1 MRPSYLMEV
10 ERGDTV
16 IYRYN
21 PPKDAIDAGVVKRV
35 MLGSDYA
42 AACAYV
48 DEQNALMAEW
58 RKERKYLK
66 ELTSKSKVS
75 DLIKSYTTSLSFTS
89 LTPKTQSDYLYY
101 LQRWYKSRVAGVPL
115 EQAKLGVIM
124 TPMCQRVYEEHA
136 SNSVSL
142 ANHSLAVYRLL
153 FNYAIRHGFTQYNP
167 FTQVKVQKKRSRK
180 VVWEREH
187 VRAFLNTAFSK
198 FEWRNVGLIVSM
210 AYEWGQR
217 LGDMRTL
224 TWDSYDVE
232 TGTLTLTQS
241 KRGANITVPTS
252 DGLKAMLAQQHEDF
266 GWQPYIAPIPKAVK
280 GKLRP
285 YSLNGLSK
293 MGMQIMAEAEI
304 PDELTL
310 MDLRRTAITEMVDV
324 GVPMS
329 SIMAMSG
336 HATPSSLTPY
346 IKHTLRS
353 ATNAQSMRQFPTNLM
368 ETQ

>member
-1 MRPSYLMEV
+1 MKPSYLMEV
-10 ERGDTV
+10 ERGDSV

-21 PPKDAIDAGVVKRV
+21 PPKDAIEAGVVKRI
-35 MLGSDYA
+35 MLGTDYA
-42 AACAYV
+42 TACAYV
-48 DEQNALMAEW
+48 EEQNALMAEW

-66 ELTSKSKVS
+66 ELTSKSKVE
-75 DLIKSYTTSLSFTS
+75 DLVRSYVESLSFKQLS
-89 LTPKTQSDYLYY
+89 VKTQNDYLYY
-101 LQRWYKSRVAGVPL
+101 LKRWYKSKVAGVAL

-136 SNSVSL
+136 STSISL

-153 FNYAIRHGFTQYNP
+153 FNYAIRHGFTQHNP
-167 FTQVKVQKKRSRK
+167 FTHVKVQKKRSRK

-198 FEWRNVGLIVSM
+198 FEWRNVGMIVNM

-217 LGDMRTL
+217 LGDMRML
-224 TWDSYDVE
+224 TWDSYDRE

-252 DGLKAMLAQQHEDF
+252 DGLKAMLAQQYEDF
-266 GWQPYIAPIPKAVK
+266 GWQPYIAPVPKAVK
-280 GKLRP
+280 GKLQP
-285 YSLNGLSK
+285 YTLNKLSK
-293 MGMQIMAEAEI
+293 TGILIMAEAEL
-304 PDELTL
+304 PEELTL
-310 MDLRRTAITEMVDV
+310 MDLRRTAISEMVDV

-329 SIMAMSG
+329 SIMSMSG

-353 ATNAQSMRQFPTNLM
+353 ATNAQSMRQFPPNLM
-368 ETQ
+368 ER

>member
-1 MRPSYLMEV
+1 MKPSYLMEV
-10 ERGDTV
+10 ERPSGVT
-16 IYRYN
+16 YRYN
-21 PPKDAIDAGVVKRV
+21 PPKDAIDAGVVKRM
-35 MLGSDYA
+35 MLGSDYT
-42 AACAYV
+42 AACAV
-48 DEQNALMAEW
+48 VEEQNALMAEW

-66 ELTSKSKVS
+66 ELTSKSKVA
-75 DLIKSYTTSLSFTS
+75 DLIKSYTLSLSFTS
-89 LTPKTQSDYLYY
+89 LSPKTQSDYLYY
-101 LQRWYKSRVAGVPL
+101 LQCWYKNRVAGVPI

-153 FNYAIRHGFTQYNP
+153 FNYAIRHGFTQHNP
-167 FTQVKVQKKRSRK
+167 FTHVKAQKKRSRK

-187 VRAFLNTAFSK
+187 VRAFLNTAFSS
-198 FEWRNVGLIVSM
+198 FEWRNVGLIVNM

-224 TWDSYDVE
+224 TWDSYDLEKGV
-232 TGTLTLTQS
+232 LTLTQS

-252 DGLKAMLAQQHEDF
+252 DGLKAMLAQQYEDF
-266 GWQPYIAPIPKAVK
+266 GWQPYIAPVPKPIK
-280 GKLRP
+280 GKLMP
-285 YSLNGLSK
+285 YTVTRLSK
-293 MGMQIMAEAEI
+293 AGIQIMAAAEL
-304 PDELTL
+304 PEELTL

-329 SIMAMSG
+329 SIMSMSG

-368 ETQ
+368 EN

>member
-1 MRPSYLMEV
+1 MKLSYMMEV
-10 ERGDTV
+10 QRGDTV

-21 PPKDAIDAGVVKRV
+21 PPADAIEAGVVKRV
-35 MLGSDYA
+35 MLGTDYE
-42 AACAYV
+42 AACIYIQ
-48 DEQNALMAEW
+48 EQNALMAEW

-66 ELTSKSKVS
+66 ELTSKSKVA
-75 DLIKSYTTSLSFTS
+75 DLIKSYTASVSFTKLS
-89 LTPKTQSDYLYY
+89 AKTQTDYLYY
-101 LQRWYKSRVAGVPL
+101 LKCWYTSKVAGVL
-115 EQAKLGVIM
+115 IEQAKLCNIL

-136 SNSVSL
+136 GNSISL

-167 FTQVKVQKKRSRK
+167 FTLVKAQKQRSRK

-187 VRAFLNTAFSK
+187 VRAFLNTAFST
-198 FEWRNVGLIVSM
+198 FEWRNAGLIVNM

-224 TWDSYDVE
+224 KWDSYNLE
-232 TGTLTLTQS
+232 TGVLTLTQS

-252 DGLKAMLAQQHEDF
+252 TGLQAMLAQQHVDF
-266 GWQPYIAPIPKAVK
+266 GWQQYIAPAPKSLK
-280 GKLRP
+280 GKLLP
-285 YSLNGLSK
+285 YSLTRLSK
-293 MGMQIMAEAEI
+293 MGVMIMTEADLPE
-304 PDELTL
+304 ELTL

-324 GVPMS
+324 GVPVS

-346 IKHTLRS
+346 IKHTLRGAS
-353 ATNAQSMRQFPTNLM
+353 TAQAMRDFPADLM
-368 ETQ
+368 L

>member
-1 MRPSYLMEV
+1 MKPSYLMEV
-10 ERGDTV
+10 KRGDAI

-35 MLGSDYA
+35 MLGTDFT
-42 AACAYV
+42 AACTYIE
-48 DEQNALMAEW
+48 EQNALMSEW

-75 DLIKSYTTSLSFTS
+75 DLIKSYTASLSFS
-89 LTPKTQSDYLYY
+89 KLSAKTQSDYLYY
-101 LQRWYKSRVAGVPL
+101 LKCWYKSKVAGVL
-115 EQAKLGVIM
+115 MEQAKLGNIV

-136 SNSVSL
+136 GNSVSL

-167 FTQVKVQKKRSRK
+167 FTHVKGQKKRSRK

-198 FEWRNVGLIVSM
+198 FEWRNAGLIVNM

-241 KRGANITVPTS
+241 KRGAKITVPTS
-252 DGLKAMLAQQHEDF
+252 TGLQAMLAQQHEDF
-266 GWQPYIAPIPKAVK
+266 GWQPYIAPVPKSVK
-280 GKLRP
+280 GKLQP
-285 YSLNGLSK
+285 YSLNKLSK
-293 MGMQIMAEAEI
+293 IGSVIMQEADL

-329 SIMAMSG
+329 SIMSMSG

-353 ATNAQSMRQFPTNLM
+353 ATNAQTMREFPTNLM
-368 ETQ
+368 ER